1 MLCVPSEVLPFGSCA
16 ACRQRS
22 ISISQGGH
30 DHLRRRHQQLF
41 TGAVQRL
48 GDQALLGRTH
58 RRGAVQR
65 LGAAQA
71 DRNPPAKARKS
82 LSALGCKCTIRM
94 RRAARS
100 PKLRVCRG
108 GGEGKGLLL
117 AISFLAI
124 AAPADWH
131 LRGTAV
137 LPLHCKYTE
146 RSDVSAIRNCRT
158 LPAIAE
164 PCNCRKPHC
173 NCRGSAAI
181 RVCKCTLQTPPA
193 QRGTQCNLCGLISPL
208 FLSLSLQL
216 LAHTDASTPRTPL
229 PVLLCSLVESD
240 GSRVVLPMAQSTM

>member
-1 MLCVPSEVLPFGSCA
+1 MLRVPSEVLPFGSCA

-108 GGEGKGLLL
+108 GGREKAFCFQFPPLQLQHLQIGTYEELQCCHTIANTPKDLMCLQ
-117 AISFLAI
+117 SAI
-124 AAPADWH
+124 AAEQ
-131 LRGTAV
+131 
-137 LPLHCKYTE
+137 C
-146 RSDVSAIRNCRT
+146 SA
-158 LPAIAE
+158 AIAE
-164 PCNCRKPHC
+164 YC
-173 NCRGSAAI
+173 
-181 RVCKCTLQTPPA
+181 
-193 QRGTQCNLCGLISPL
+193 
-208 FLSLSLQL
+208 LQL
-216 LAHTDASTPRTPL
+216 QEAPL
-229 PVLLCSLVESD
+229 QL
-240 GSRVVLPMAQSTM
+240 

>member
-1 MLCVPSEVLPFGSCA
+1 MGGALPCCVCQVRFHHSAAFGA

-108 GGEGKGLLL
+108 GGREKAFCNNFLPCNCSTCRL
-117 AISFLAI
+117 ALTRNCSA
-124 AAPADWH
+124 AAPFD
-131 LRGTAV
+131 
-137 LPLHCKYTE
+137 CKYTE
-146 RSDVSAIRNCRT
+146 RSDVSAIRNCSRAV
-158 LPAIAE
+158 LGW
-164 PCNCRKPHC
+164 CNCRIDC
-173 NCRGSAAI
+173 
-181 RVCKCTLQTPPA
+181 
-193 QRGTQCNLCGLISPL
+193 
-208 FLSLSLQL
+208 LQL
-216 LAHTDASTPRTPL
+216 QEAPL
-229 PVLLCSLVESD
+229 QL
-240 GSRVVLPMAQSTM
+240 

>member
-1 MLCVPSEVLPFGSCA
+1 MLCVPSEVSPFGSCA

-22 ISISQGGH
+22 ISVSQGGH

-146 RSDVSAIRNCRT
+146 RSDVSAIRNCSRAVLGCNCRK
-158 LPAIAE
+158 LPAIAGR
-164 PCNCRKPHC
+164 P
-173 NCRGSAAI
+173 AAI
-181 RVCKCTLQTPPA
+181 VEARLQFEFANALCRHPA
-193 QRGTQCNLCGLISPL
+193 QRGRCIV
-208 FLSLSLQL
+208 
-216 LAHTDASTPRTPL
+216 HTSWMQGGA
-229 PVLLCSLVESD
+229 
-240 GSRVVLPMAQSTM
+240 

>member
-1 MLCVPSEVLPFGSCA
+1 MLRVPSEVLPFGSCA

-22 ISISQGGH
+22 ISVSQGGH

-100 PKLRVCRG
+100 PKLRVYRG
-108 GGEGKGLLL
+108 GGREKPFCDQFPPLQLQHLQIGTCEELQCCRSIANTPKDLMCLQ
-117 AISFLAI
+117 SAI
-124 AAPADWH
+124 AAEQ
-131 LRGTAV
+131 
-137 LPLHCKYTE
+137 C
-146 RSDVSAIRNCRT
+146 SA
-158 LPAIAE
+158 AIAE
-164 PCNCRKPHC
+164 NC
-173 NCRGSAAI
+173 
-181 RVCKCTLQTPPA
+181 
-193 QRGTQCNLCGLISPL
+193 
-208 FLSLSLQL
+208 LQL
-216 LAHTDASTPRTPL
+216 QDARL
-229 PVLLCSLVESD
+229 QL
-240 GSRVVLPMAQSTM
+240 

>member
-1 MLCVPSEVLPFGSCA
+1 MLCVPSEVSPFGSCA

-108 GGEGKGLLL
+108 GGEGKGLLPP
-117 AISFLAI
+117 ISFLAI

-146 RSDVSAIRNCRT
+146 RSDVSAIRNCSRAVLGCNCRK
-158 LPAIAE
+158 LPAIAGR
-164 PCNCRKPHC
+164 P
-173 NCRGSAAI
+173 AAI
-181 RVCKCTLQTPPA
+181 VEARLQFEFANALCRHPA
-193 QRGTQCNLCGLISPL
+193 QRGRCIV
-208 FLSLSLQL
+208 
-216 LAHTDASTPRTPL
+216 HTSWMQGGA
-229 PVLLCSLVESD
+229 
-240 GSRVVLPMAQSTM
+240 

>member
-1 MLCVPSEVLPFGSCA
+1 MLCVPSEVSPFGSCA

-100 PKLRVCRG
+100 PKLRVYRG
-108 GGEGKGLLL
+108 GGREKAFCNNFLPCNCSTCRL
-117 AISFLAI
+117 ALT
-124 AAPADWH
+124 
-131 LRGTAV
+131 RTAV

-146 RSDVSAIRNCRT
+146 RSDLSAIRNCSRAVLGCNCRI
-158 LPAIAE
+158 LPAIA
-164 PCNCRKPHC
+164 
-173 NCRGSAAI
+173 GSPAAI
-181 RVCKCTLQTPPA
+181 VEARLQFEFANALCRHPA
-193 QRGTQCNLCGLISPL
+193 QRGRCIV
-208 FLSLSLQL
+208 
-216 LAHTDASTPRTPL
+216 HTSWMQGGA
-229 PVLLCSLVESD
+229 
-240 GSRVVLPMAQSTM
+240 

>member
-1 MLCVPSEVLPFGSCA
+1 MLCVPSEVSSFGSCA

-30 DHLRRRHQQLF
+30 DHLRRRYQQLF
-41 TGAVQRL
+41 MGAVQRL

-108 GGEGKGLLL
+108 GGRDNAVCFQLPPLQLQHLQIGTYEELQCCRSIANTPKDLMCLQ
-117 AISFLAI
+117 SAI
-124 AAPADWH
+124 AAEQ
-131 LRGTAV
+131 
-137 LPLHCKYTE
+137 C
-146 RSDVSAIRNCRT
+146 SA
-158 LPAIAE
+158 AIAE
-164 PCNCRKPHC
+164 NC
-173 NCRGSAAI
+173 
-181 RVCKCTLQTPPA
+181 
-193 QRGTQCNLCGLISPL
+193 
-208 FLSLSLQL
+208 LQL
-216 LAHTDASTPRTPL
+216 QDARL
-229 PVLLCSLVESD
+229 QL
-240 GSRVVLPMAQSTM
+240 

>member
-1 MLCVPSEVLPFGSCA
+1 MLCVPSEVSPFGSCA

-100 PKLRVCRG
+100 KLRVYRG
-108 GGEGKGLLL
+108 GGGKGLLQP
-117 AISFLAI
+117 ISSLAI

-131 LRGTAV
+131 LRE
-137 LPLHCKYTE
+137 LQCC
-146 RSDVSAIRNCRT
+146 RSIANTPKDLICLQSAIAAEQCSA
-158 LPAIAE
+158 AIAE
-164 PCNCRKPHC
+164 YC
-173 NCRGSAAI
+173 
-181 RVCKCTLQTPPA
+181 
-193 QRGTQCNLCGLISPL
+193 
-208 FLSLSLQL
+208 LQL
-216 LAHTDASTPRTPL
+216 QEPPL
-229 PVLLCSLVESD
+229 QL
-240 GSRVVLPMAQSTM
+240 

>member
-1 MLCVPSEVLPFGSCA
+1 MLRVPSEVLPFGSCA

-22 ISISQGGH
+22 ISVSQGGH

-117 AISFLAI
+117 QISSLAI

-146 RSDVSAIRNCRT
+146 RSDVSAIRNCSRAVLGCNCRI
-158 LPAIAE
+158 LPAIAGSPTAIVE
-164 PCNCRKPHC
+164 ARLQFEFANALCRH
-173 NCRGSAAI
+173 
-181 RVCKCTLQTPPA
+181 PA
-193 QRGTQCNLCGLISPL
+193 QRGRCIV
-208 FLSLSLQL
+208 
-216 LAHTDASTPRTPL
+216 HTSWMQGGA
-229 PVLLCSLVESD
+229 
-240 GSRVVLPMAQSTM
+240 

>member
-1 MLCVPSEVLPFGSCA
+1 MLCVPSEVSPFGSCA

-108 GGEGKGLLL
+108 GGEGKGLLRP
-117 AISFLAI
+117 ISFLAI

-146 RSDVSAIRNCRT
+146 RSDVSAIRNCSRAVLGCNCRK
-158 LPAIAE
+158 LPAIAGR
-164 PCNCRKPHC
+164 P
-173 NCRGSAAI
+173 AAI
-181 RVCKCTLQTPPA
+181 VEARLQFEFANALCRHPA
-193 QRGTQCNLCGLISPL
+193 QRGRCIV
-208 FLSLSLQL
+208 
-216 LAHTDASTPRTPL
+216 HTSWMQGGA
-229 PVLLCSLVESD
+229 
-240 GSRVVLPMAQSTM
+240 

>member
-1 MLCVPSEVLPFGSCA
+1 MLCVPSEVSPFGSCA

-100 PKLRVCRG
+100 PKRDLPRG
-108 GGEGKGLLL
+108 GGGKRPF
-117 AISFLAI
+117 SQLAI

-146 RSDVSAIRNCRT
+146 RSDVSAIRNCSRAV
-158 LPAIAE
+158 LG
-164 PCNCRKPHC
+164 CNCRNLPAMAG
-173 NCRGSAAI
+173 RPAAI
-181 RVCKCTLQTPPA
+181 VEARLQFEFANALCRHPA
-193 QRGTQCNLCGLISPL
+193 QRGRCIV
-208 FLSLSLQL
+208 
-216 LAHTDASTPRTPL
+216 HTSWMQGGA
-229 PVLLCSLVESD
+229 
-240 GSRVVLPMAQSTM
+240 

>member
-1 MLCVPSEVLPFGSCA
+1 MLCVPSEVSPFGSCA

-146 RSDVSAIRNCRT
+146 RSDVSAIRNCSRAVLGCNCRK
-158 LPAIAE
+158 LPAIAGR
-164 PCNCRKPHC
+164 P
-173 NCRGSAAI
+173 AAI
-181 RVCKCTLQTPPA
+181 VEARLQFEFANALCRHPA
-193 QRGTQCNLCGLISPL
+193 QRGRCIV
-208 FLSLSLQL
+208 
-216 LAHTDASTPRTPL
+216 HTSWMQGGA
-229 PVLLCSLVESD
+229 
-240 GSRVVLPMAQSTM
+240 

>member
-1 MLCVPSEVLPFGSCA
+1 MLCVPSEVSPFGSCA

-82 LSALGCKCTIRM
+82 LSALGCKCMIRM

-108 GGEGKGLLL
+108 GGGKGSSGFLL
-117 AISFLAI
+117 AFLPCNCSTCRLA
-124 AAPADWH
+124 
-131 LRGTAV
+131 LTRTAV

-146 RSDVSAIRNCRT
+146 RSDLSAIRNCSRAVLGCNCRI
-158 LPAIAE
+158 LPAIA
-164 PCNCRKPHC
+164 
-173 NCRGSAAI
+173 GSPAAI
-181 RVCKCTLQTPPA
+181 VEARLQFEFANALCRHPA
-193 QRGTQCNLCGLISPL
+193 QRGRCIV
-208 FLSLSLQL
+208 
-216 LAHTDASTPRTPL
+216 HTSWMQGGA
-229 PVLLCSLVESD
+229 
-240 GSRVVLPMAQSTM
+240 